1 MNSTLDL
8 SHLIEDQDIHQVYL
22 ARYRAEA
29 ITHKVWRLLHNKDN
43 WSSVGRN
50 PGHLEKRG
58 SDTPATGSTGLE
70 HNGALAF
77 TDIKIDP
84 CVCLSY
90 KGEMLRL
97 YRVDLARAFSSMQP
111 KVRAAVEEHLSPK
124 RYSAV
129 FAVVPRW
136 SMVRRNTTASEEV
149 AKGAMMMGGC
159 VQSIP
164 GSSFAKEVSK
174 VGV

>member
-1 MNSTLDL
+1 MNRTLDL
-8 SHLIEDQDIHQVYL
+8 LHLIEVPDIHEVYL

-29 ITHKVWRLLHNKDN
+29 ITHKVWRLLHCKDN
-43 WSSVGRN
+43 WSSIGRN

-58 SDTPATGSTGLE
+58 GDRPDTGSTGLE
-70 HNGALAF
+70 NNGSLAF
-77 TDIKIDP
+77 VDIKIDP
-84 CVCLSY
+84 CVCLNY

-111 KVRAAVEEHLSPK
+111 KVRVAVEEHLSLK

-129 FAVVPRW
+129 FSVVHRW
-136 SMVRRNTTASEEV
+136 AMVRRNTTASEEV

-159 VQSIP
+159 VSTPTYSPKIE
-164 GSSFAKEVSK
+164 GEK
-174 VGV
+174 VAV